1 MGALVAL
8 AEDEVGQRTLDG
20 IPVREEGVVSG
31 GGGGGTKDGEGSAD
45 LGDPERIWS
54 WFGDGGATVMVMEVK
69 FDDDGDSH
77 EGEFTQFRR
86 LNLLLG
92 VEFAVDEEALPPFH
106 QFLRLRGKLV
116 GIHAGNRG
124 YPPNKLIC
132 LLVPCSDSICASEVQ
147 GAATECSQANQCS
160 YTFQYGDGSGTT
172 GYYVSDAVY
181 FDMILGQSSLAN
193 SSATVVFGCSN
204 YLSGELTKSDKA
216 VDGIIGFGP
225 GPLSVVSQLSLRG
238 ITPKVFSHCL
248 KGDGNGGGILV
259 LGHILD
265 LNIVYTPLLP
275 SQPHYNVNLQGISIN
290 GQPLSKQAND
300 IQVRNLVDT

>member
-77 EGEFTQFRR
+77 EEPK
-86 LNLLLG
+86 LL
-92 VEFAVDEEALPPFH
+92 AVDMLIGCNYFTLPNCL
-106 QFLRLRGKLV
+106 Q
-116 GIHAGNRG
+116 
-124 YPPNKLIC
+124 LIC